1 MIIVVC
7 TLNSSLSVCLLMPFD
22 RVWNLRRKK
31 LAQMRKQRCI
41 SCLSK
46 HICSLYHYVFISKC
60 ILSQG
65 FMLFSN
71 LIQHTE
77 ENIYEQV
84 MLVLIHIFFKL
95 ICLLMNLQSP
105 IRKANKDDKM
115 KLSLI
120 SEQGSEPE
128 GFEPIGKRLRRRH
141 QEERDLVAVDCS
153 EPEDSE
159 LLVKRLHQRHQ
170 EERALVSVKTSN
182 SQLVITPSKRGYQD
196 INEVSSG
203 SQDWSEPEDSEP
215 QLKRLRP
222 KRALQSRPD
231 AELMQ
236 ICDEEEVDEST
247 PLKVWIEQTKS
258 KPVSPLQHLKNESR
272 KCNSSTTSPV
282 PKAKG
287 PSQPN
292 LCNNST
298 ESDSLSFQEKGRTSV
313 TPQVAPG
320 ERRLTSERGNGI
332 RPFEKLMVEPY
343 LDHTPVENVLDMYQ
357 ENNFN
362 LPRDEPPT
370 DNHLLDEV
378 PLAIILPGN
387 PISW

>member
-1 MIIVVC
+1 
-7 TLNSSLSVCLLMPFD
+7 
-22 RVWNLRRKK
+22 
-31 LAQMRKQRCI
+31 
-41 SCLSK
+41 
-46 HICSLYHYVFISKC
+46 
-60 ILSQG
+60 
-65 FMLFSN
+65 
-71 LIQHTE
+71 
-77 ENIYEQV
+77 
-84 MLVLIHIFFKL
+84 
-95 ICLLMNLQSP
+95 MNLQSP
-105 IRKANKDDKM
+105 IRKANKDDKI

-128 GFEPIGKRLRRRH
+128 DFEPIGKRLRQRH
-141 QEERDLVAVDCS
+141 QEERALVAVDCSEPEDSEPLVKRLHQRHQEERTLVAVDCS

-170 EERALVSVKTSN
+170 EESALVPVETSN

-215 QLKRLRP
+215 LLKRSRP
-222 KRALQSRPD
+222 RRAQQSQPD
-231 AELMQ
+231 AELIQ

-247 PLKVWIEQTKS
+247 QLKVWIEQSKS
-258 KPVSPLQHLKNESR
+258 KPVSRLQHLKNESR

-298 ESDSLSFQEKGRTSV
+298 ESDSLSFQKKGKTSV
-313 TPQVAPG
+313 TPQVAPV

-362 LPRDEPPT
+362 LPRDEPST
-370 DNHLLDEV
+370 DKHLLDEV
-378 PLAIILPGN
+378 PLAMILPGK